1 MTILPGMI
9 AHFDVSREMSLKA
22 VEAAMTGEQKVFLV
36 TQRDVEVEN
45 PTKEDLY
52 GVGII
57 AEVKQVIKLQNHIVR
72 ILVEG
77 LSRAVLF
84 DFTDR
89 AEYLEA
95 RIETC
100 EEDEEYLPDNTRQA
114 MVESIQET
122 FGRYASVNNRLSA
135 EIKRQVMEIQELDK
149 LIQAMEEPEVS
160 LEELP

>member
-1 MTILPGMI
+1 MENNWTTIPAVALRGMTILPGMI

-72 ILVEG
+72 ILVE
-77 LSRAVLF
+77 
-84 DFTDR
+84 
-89 AEYLEA
+89 
-95 RIETC
+95 
-100 EEDEEYLPDNTRQA
+100 
-114 MVESIQET
+114 
-122 FGRYASVNNRLSA
+122 
-135 EIKRQVMEIQELDK
+135 
-149 LIQAMEEPEVS
+149 
-160 LEELP
+160 